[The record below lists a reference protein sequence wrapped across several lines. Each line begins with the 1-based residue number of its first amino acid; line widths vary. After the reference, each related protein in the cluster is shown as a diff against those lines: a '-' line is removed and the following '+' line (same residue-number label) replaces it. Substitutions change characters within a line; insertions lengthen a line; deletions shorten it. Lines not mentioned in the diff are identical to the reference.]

1 MVIGKF
7 DFIIT
12 LLAATNLNKPLHS
25 YVELVILVKSNV
37 G

>member
-1 MVIGKF
+1 MVTGKF

-12 LLAATNLNKPLHS
+12 LLVVANLNKLFHS